1 MNLIHYLAAI
11 DAVALA
17 AAGSVDYSQCNG
29 RSALWLNPS
38 LCADTANTCGDSRVL
53 SPLNYEVFDVAWSDE
68 EGHDARPLHNAAQC
82 NGRAPLWVR
91 PALCT
96 DATTDLSICSV
107 SQVLTAPSSDMNDVA
122 WQRDEVN
129 SLLTKFM
136 TWASITRDVEMQR
149 EVQDLCDTTD
159 ESAMPWDIQTCDG
172 DLKLIHRTQP
182 VGEYNFD
189 PQRKPAMSTKDDPR
203 NAKSGFGLP
212 REKVRKFMSTLL
224 KPHPHAWRKIHLE
237 MYI

>member
-1 MNLIHYLAAI
+1 MIANII
-11 DAVALA
+11 F
-17 AAGSVDYSQCNG
+17 AGSVDYSQCNG

-38 LCADTANTCGDSRVL
+38 LCTDTAKCGDSRVL

-68 EGHDARPLHNAAQC
+68 EGHDAIPLHNAQC

-107 SQVLTAPSSDMNDVA
+107 SQILTAPSSDINDVA
-122 WQRDEVN
+122 WQYDEMN

-149 EVQDLCDTTD
+149 GKGYCCVLSISLYEHRVHGSVLSEVQDLCDTTD
-159 ESAMPWDIQTCDG
+159 ESAMPWDIQTCDVSQN
-172 DLKLIHRTQP
+172 DSC
-182 VGEYNFD
+182 VF
-189 PQRKPAMSTKDDPR
+189 
-203 NAKSGFGLP
+203 
-212 REKVRKFMSTLL
+212 
-224 KPHPHAWRKIHLE
+224 
-237 MYI
+237 